1 MGFTSNNENA
11 RTRRTDRQS
20 DGNDTVSRR
29 SVLKRTVAGG
39 TLAGLT
45 GTLAQGGGTT
55 IRLGGRVSGWQGR
68 APNSIKGQK
77 NPTLPLK
84 PGEKYTVV
92 WENLDGQPHDFVIR
106 NGSGKQLVK
115 TKIMS
120 ARGQTQSVTF
130 TAKKN
135 MATYICTV
143 HPTTMK
149 GQVSTSDNGGGGG
162 GGTSTTNTTS
172 GNTTTQ
178 SQGGGS
184 QKPAKQFKLGGLST
198 GWKGLEPE
206 SIKGKWNPTLNLQAG
221 KTYEVI
227 WQNWDGF
234 DHNFL
239 AISADGNPETGDYG
253 STVVRSPIMSQQGAV
268 QTVRFTPKQNTN
280 EYYCEVHPVEMRGGI
295 SMGGGNGTTQSS
307 TKQTT
312 QGSPS
317 KTFRLAFQNGKWTGQ
332 SSGIRGKTNPTLNL
346 QQGQRYA
353 IEWTNKGSYS
363 RAANRPN
370 LVITAN
376 YPNGP
381 PMIRSDFLL
390 NKNTS
395 QTVTFTAKKNM
406 TAYFAENYSSAKG
419 NIVVKGGGGG
429 GGGTTTGATTTN
441 TTS

>member
-11 RTRRTDRQS
+11 RTRRTDSRS
-20 DGNDTVSRR
+20 GGTDAVSRR

-39 TLAGLT
+39 TLVGLT

-55 IRLGGRVSGWQGR
+55 IRLGGKVSGWQGR

-84 PGEKYTVV
+84 PGKKYTVV
-92 WENLDGQPHDFVIR
+92 WKNLDGQPHDFVIR
-106 NGSGKQLVK
+106 DKGGKQLVK
-115 TKIMS
+115 TKIMNT
-120 ARGQTQSVTF
+120 RGKTQSVTF

-149 GQVSTSDNGGGGG
+149 GQVSTSGNGGGGG
-162 GGTSTTNTTS
+162 GGTGTTNTTS

-253 STVVRSPIMSQQGAV
+253 STVVRSSIMSQQGAT
-268 QTVRFTPKQNTN
+268 QIVRFTPNKDTN

-295 SMGGGNGTTQSS
+295 SMGGSGTTQSS
-307 TKQTT
+307 TTQTT

-317 KTFRLAFQNGKWTGQ
+317 KTFRLAFRNGKWKGQ
-332 SSGIRGKTNPTLNL
+332 SSGIKGKTNPTLNL

-353 IEWTNKGSYS
+353 IKWTNMGSYS

-370 LVITAN
+370 LVLTSN

-381 PMIRSDFLL
+381 AIQRSDFLL
-390 NKNTS
+390 KKNTS
-395 QTVTFTAKKNM
+395 QTVTFTATKNM
-406 TAYFAENYSSAKG
+406 SAYFAENYSSAKG

-429 GGGTTTGATTTN
+429 TTTN